1 MLEAGEK
8 AKTRAE
14 SNSWRFYGHP
24 WHVVS
29 KIHLIDS
36 TVVRSNER
44 FGMSFLAAAEDV
56 RLTVPMPRRQ
66 SAGSLSL
73 QRGQGTE
80 GARSPPIPK
89 SAETL
94 PKMLPVADRSS
105 LVLRVEQAEGQY
117 PPSLPRGAARP
128 AGVLPTRPSWC
139 DLGER
144 S

>member
-44 FGMSFLAAAEDV
+44 FGMLFLAVAEDV
-56 RLTVPMPRRQ
+56 RSTVPIPRRQ
-66 SAGSLSL
+66 SAGLPQPAASARNGRSAFTSDSE
-73 QRGQGTE
+73 QR
-80 GARSPPIPK
+80 
-89 SAETL
+89 L
-94 PKMLPVADRSS
+94 N
-105 LVLRVEQAEGQY
+105 
-117 PPSLPRGAARP
+117 AA
-128 AGVLPTRPSWC
+128 
-139 DLGER
+139 
-144 S
+144 